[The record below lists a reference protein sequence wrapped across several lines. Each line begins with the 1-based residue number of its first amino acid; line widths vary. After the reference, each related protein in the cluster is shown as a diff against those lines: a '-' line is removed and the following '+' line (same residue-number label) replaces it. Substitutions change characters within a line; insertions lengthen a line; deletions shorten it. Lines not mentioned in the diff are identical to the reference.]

1 MKALRV
7 VPSSSSCLSAASPL
21 RTLRQ
26 QRKNLD
32 EDGAQRLLLT
42 RLSDG
47 DEKLRELRCDRV
59 QHRRR
64 KLLHLLHNRSSPL
77 WALALFTAARRTSIP
92 DGGVS
97 RPSRDPSFEK
107 SLRRKYDRLR
117 LDNQHTTRTKH
128 TAHTIH
134 QRQRR
139 QQPEHLDRRQGAHG
153 GRLAR
158 RRADPLA
165 HGRHERARA
174 PYAAAR
180 HERAVRQRQRRDDRP
195 GVTRVWAAAT
205 AVAATTATTATAVTA
220 VVRARAARDTAAAM
234 AMAAAARTRLRG
246 RRP

>member
-1 MKALRV
+1 MRTARSACCSQGFRMAMRSFESCAVIECSIVEGSCCISCTTEAL
-7 VPSSSSCLSAASPL
+7 PSPGSRA
-21 RTLRQ
+21 
-26 QRKNLD
+26 
-32 EDGAQRLLLT
+32 
-42 RLSDG
+42 
-47 DEKLRELRCDRV
+47 V
-59 QHRRR
+59 H
-64 KLLHLLHNRSSPL
+64 
-77 WALALFTAARRTSIP
+77 TAARRTSIP

-174 PYAAAR
+174 TYAAAR

-234 AMAAAARTRLRG
+234 ARAAAARARLRG

>member
-1 MKALRV
+1 MRTAR
-7 VPSSSSCLSAASPL
+7 SACCSQGFRMAMRSFESCAVIECSIVEGSCCISC
-21 RTLRQ
+21 T
-26 QRKNLD
+26 
-32 EDGAQRLLLT
+32 
-42 RLSDG
+42 
-47 DEKLRELRCDRV
+47 
-59 QHRRR
+59 
-64 KLLHLLHNRSSPL
+64 
-77 WALALFTAARRTSIP
+77 TAALPSPGSRAVHCSTA
-92 DGGVS
+92 GGEPLDNSGRWGHS

-205 AVAATTATTATAVTA
+205 AVAATTATTAVAVTA
-220 VVRARAARDTAAAM
+220 AVRARAARDTAAAM
-234 AMAAAARTRLRG
+234 ARAAAARARRRG